1 MWSVY
6 SQNNLTNMAPI
17 IIQES
22 EVLSFEQALA
32 ILPGFTKWGLYNMV
46 RRRQIPYRK
55 RGKRIL
61 FIRAELTQW
70 VQNLPGV
77 NIEEAL
83 RRGDQHV

>member
-1 MWSVY
+1 
-6 SQNNLTNMAPI
+6 MARVMT
-17 IIQES
+17 QEL
-22 EVLSFEQALA
+22 EILSFEQALEV
-32 ILPGFTKWGLYNMV
+32 LPGFTKWGLYNMV

-83 RRGDQHV
+83 QRSNQPE

>member
-1 MWSVY
+1 M
-6 SQNNLTNMAPI
+6 I
-17 IIQES
+17 HES
-22 EVLSFEQALA
+22 EILSFEQTLA
-32 ILPGFTKWGLYNMV
+32 VLPGFTKWSLYNMV

-61 FIRAELTQW
+61 FIRAELSQW

-83 RRGDQHV
+83 RRSDQHE

>member
-1 MWSVY
+1 
-6 SQNNLTNMAPI
+6 MARVMTKDLEI
-17 IIQES
+17 
-22 EVLSFEQALA
+22 LSFEQALD
-32 ILPGFTKWGLYNMV
+32 ILSGFTKWGLYNMV

-70 VQNLPGV
+70 IQNLPGV

-83 RRGDQHV
+83 QRSDQPD